1 MPENAMAY
9 KTILVHVPDTRRA
22 GNLVSSAIILARRFE
37 AHLIGLSVLPP
48 AIVEPALT
56 PGGGTVVI
64 ETHRE
69 AFAQEIE
76 RMKAAFL
83 AATREAAL
91 SAEWVSGDADP
102 WPVWTRV
109 ADFGRATDLIVA
121 AAPEPGAR
129 SSSMTDA
136 PVDLVLK
143 CGRPV
148 VLIPNAGTPATI
160 GSRVLVAWNN
170 RREAARAAFDALP
183 LLKVA
188 EAATVL
194 SIGPE
199 DVERRA
205 DDVPAADLCTA
216 LARHRVKCEAAE
228 ARVSEQAVG
237 AALLAAAR
245 EMRADLLVMG
255 CYGHSR
261 LRELVLGGATR
272 HVLANAAI
280 PVLMAH

>member
-1 MPENAMAY
+1 MAY
-9 KTILVHVPDTRRA
+9 KTILVHLPESRRA
-22 GNLVSSAIILARRFE
+22 GRLLSSAILLARRFE

-76 RMKAAFL
+76 RMKIAFL
-83 AATREAAL
+83 AATREASL
-91 SAEWVSGDADP
+91 SAEWVSADADP

-109 ADFGRATDLIVA
+109 ADYGRAIDLIVA
-121 AAPEPGAR
+121 AMPEPGAR

-148 VLIPNAGTPATI
+148 VLIPSAGAAATI
-160 GSRVLVAWNN
+160 GSRILVAWNN

-183 LLKVA
+183 LLKTA
-188 EAATVL
+188 EAVTVL

-199 DVERRA
+199 GDEGA
-205 DDVPAADLCTA
+205 EEVPAADLCTA
-216 LARHRVKCEAAE
+216 LARHKVKCEAVE
-228 ARVSEQAVG
+228 ADASEQGVG
-237 AALLAAAR
+237 AALLASAR
-245 EMRADLLVMG
+245 EARADLLVMG

-272 HVLANAAI
+272 HVLGNATI